1 MGAIYLVDDHT
12 MLRDA
17 FRTVLSG
24 RGYSIVGESDNPT
37 SALSDI
43 QRLSPDLVLLDLN
56 LGSRSGFELLTE
68 IQQRRL
74 PCRVIVLTMAAHP
87 QNVADAIRLG
97 AYGYVLKGGPL
108 EELLQA
114 IVSVLAGQRHFVG
127 DVAALMAEALSQ
139 PPQDER
145 LSALSARERQVLL
158 MVVRGHSSTE
168 IGEALHLSPKTVDSY
183 RSRLMSKLGVSDVP
197 ALVRLAIRSGLIGV
211 DEA

>member
-1 MGAIYLVDDHT
+1 MGTIYLVDDHV

-24 RGYSIVGESDNPT
+24 RGHVIVGESDNPT

-43 QRLSPDLVLLDLN
+43 QRLDPDLVLLDLN

-68 IQQRRL
+68 VQQRHLR
-74 PCRVIVLTMAAHP
+74 CRVIVLTMAAHSHH
-87 QNVADAIRLG
+87 VADAIRLG

-108 EELLQA
+108 DELLQA
-114 IVSVLAGQRHFVG
+114 IVAVLAGQRHFVG

-139 PPQDER
+139 PSQDER